1 MKAYKLLSL
10 TFTIS
15 ILTLVMPGIARAH
28 CDGMDGPVVKLAR
41 KALESGNVNLV
52 LPWVLENDEPEI
64 RRAFNHTMD
73 VRKLGSEARQLAD
86 RYFFETLVRIHRA
99 SEGATYTG
107 LKPAGID
114 LGPAILVADK
124 ALDGG
129 SIEEV
134 EKLLTY
140 AIQTG
145 LRQHYNAVFKHKQ
158 FEADNV
164 AAGRLYVK
172 AYVPYVHY
180 VETLWEN
187 ATQSP
192 RGHYPEAAEHGH

>member
-1 MKAYKLLSL
+1 MKAYKLLFL

-15 ILTLVMPGIARAH
+15 ILAFVTPGIARAH
-28 CDGMDGPVVKLAR
+28 CDGMDGPVVTLAR
-41 KALESGNVNLV
+41 QALASGNVNLV
-52 LPWVLENDEPEI
+52 LPWVPENDESEI
-64 RRAFNHTMD
+64 RRAFDHTIA
-73 VRKLGSEARQLAD
+73 VRKLGSEAKYLAD

-114 LGPAILVADK
+114 LGPAILAADK
-124 ALDGG
+124 ALDSS

-140 AIQTG
+140 AIQKG
-145 LRQHYNAVFKHKQ
+145 LRQHYNLASEHSQ
-158 FEADNV
+158 FDADNV

-180 VETLWEN
+180 VETLWEK

-192 RGHYPEAAEHGH
+192 QGHYPEAAEHGH